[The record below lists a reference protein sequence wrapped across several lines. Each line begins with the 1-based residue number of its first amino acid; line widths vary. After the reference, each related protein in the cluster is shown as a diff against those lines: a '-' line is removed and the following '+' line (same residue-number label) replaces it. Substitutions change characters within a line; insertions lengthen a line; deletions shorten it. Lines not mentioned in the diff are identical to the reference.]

1 MWFALAVDMHGVRHF
16 WCALSASLIFSGAV
30 AAVDPRA
37 ARYYEDALKRFESQD
52 LAGAVIQLK
61 NAIQQ
66 DKTMLA
72 AQVLLGK
79 ALLQS
84 GDPIGAEVAF
94 DEALRLGVERG
105 QVVLYQGQVYLMLGK
120 FDTLLE
126 RLAPAGY
133 SDPIRREVLM
143 LRAGAY
149 GEKGNL
155 PQAERTLAEA
165 MAITPPSPKVRA
177 AQGALALRQ
186 GRIVEAE
193 RMLGEALALRNDEPA
208 AWELKASIL
217 HVKGDVPGA
226 LAAYAQVARLVPRN
240 IDARVARAGLL
251 VDQERL
257 GEASSELGEIFK
269 VFPNDPRAAY
279 LQALV
284 AAKKGDGPA
293 VQEALKAVV
302 NLLDPVP
309 MAVLGANKQMLML
322 LSQAHFGLGNQEKA
336 IACFVEYLRRYPGEL
351 GAAKALAG
359 LYLQRG
365 QSSKVLSLLGPLKLK
380 GAQDSRLL
388 SLLAAAYMAERQ
400 YAQASRLLE
409 ESLRLSG
416 GAADIRGDLG
426 LSLIGEGRSD
436 VGLEQLQQAFS
447 RDTGQGRVG
456 IALASLLMRRGQT
469 AKALEVAETLA
480 KRQPDDVAALNLL
493 GGIRGAA
500 GDLSGSR
507 QAYERVLRL
516 EPTHVAAILNL
527 ARVEGMSGSVDQA
540 RGRLNG
546 LLRISPRNHDAMV
559 ELAQLEERLGNQ
571 AEMVRWLEKARALPS
586 GTVRAGLL
594 LVDVYV
600 RDKSFDKALAAAK
613 DVTLKAGGN
622 LAGLAAQARVQ
633 TAMGD
638 LSNARKTLADMTRLA
653 NFDSSAQLEIAR
665 LQRSAGNDPGAVYS
679 LEKALAG
686 TPGFLPALVLL
697 AEIEIAQKDFAKA
710 EGRIK
715 AVAQQAPADIVGQR
729 LQGDLAMARG
739 QYAAAVNAYRNML
752 GKQGADDAVLRLY
765 RAYERSGE
773 RGRGLK
779 ALEEWS
785 RGHPKDLMVLRVLG
799 DGYLAAG
806 DLDGA
811 KRSYERYLSLSA
823 DDASVL
829 NNLATV
835 LLKKGDKAALQIAE
849 KAYRLADRDAN
860 VIDTLGW
867 VLVSQGQLERGLGL
881 LRDAR
886 LRDPENREMR
896 YHLAHAL
903 AKSGRA
909 QEAREELAF
918 ALEGGAF
925 DGVDAARGLQ
935 QQLRQ

>member
-1 MWFALAVDMHGVRHF
+1 MRAVRYF
-16 WCALSASLIFSGAV
+16 WCVLSASLVLSGEAG
-30 AAVDPRA
+30 AVDPKA

-94 DEALRLGVERG
+94 DEALHLGVDRG
-105 QVVLYQGQVYLMLGK
+105 QVVLFQGQTYLMLGK
-120 FDTLLE
+120 HDTLLE
-126 RLAPAGY
+126 RLVPAGY
-133 SDPIRREVLM
+133 SDALRREVLL
-143 LRAGAY
+143 LRASAY

-155 PQAERTLAEA
+155 VQAERTLVEA
-165 MAITPPSPKVRA
+165 MAINPPSAKVRA

-186 GRIVEAE
+186 GRMTEAE
-193 RMLGEALALRNDEPA
+193 KILGEALALRGDEPA

-217 HVKGDVPGA
+217 HVKGDVQAA
-226 LAAYAQVARLVPRN
+226 LAAYAQVERLAPRN
-240 IDARVARAGLL
+240 IDARVARTGLL
-251 VDQERL
+251 IDQERL
-257 GEASSELGEIFK
+257 AEAAAEVVEILK
-269 VFPNDPRAAY
+269 VFPDDPRAAY

-284 AAKKGDGPA
+284 AAKKGDVA
-293 VQEALKAVV
+293 TSQESLKAVV

-336 IACFVEYLRRYPGEL
+336 IACFVEYLRRYPGDL
-351 GAAKALAG
+351 GASKVLAS

-365 QSSKVLSLLGPLKLK
+365 QSGKVLSLLEPLKIK
-380 GAQDSRLL
+380 GGQDPRLL

-400 YAQASRLLE
+400 YPQASRLLE

-426 LSLIGEGRSD
+426 LSLVGEGRSD
-436 VGLEQLQQAFS
+436 VGLEQLQQAFAKDS
-447 RDTGQGRVG
+447 GQSRVG
-456 IALASLLMRRGQT
+456 VALASLLMRRGQP

-480 KRQPDDVAALNLL
+480 KKQPGDVAALNLL
-493 GGIRGAA
+493 GGIRGAV
-500 GDLSGSR
+500 GDLPGSR
-507 QAYERVLRL
+507 QAYEKVLQL
-516 EPTHVAAILNL
+516 APSHVAAILNL
-527 ARVEGMSGSVDQA
+527 ARIEGLSGSIEQA
-540 RGRLNG
+540 KGRLNG
-546 LLRISPRNHDAMV
+546 LLRISSRNHDAMI
-559 ELAQLEERLGNQ
+559 ELAQLEERQGNQ

-594 LVDVYV
+594 LVDVYL

-622 LAGLAAQARVQ
+622 LAGLGALARVQ

-638 LSNARKTLADMTRLA
+638 LPGARKTLADMTRLA
-653 NFDSSAQLEIAR
+653 NFDSPAQLEIAR
-665 LQRSAGNDPGAVYS
+665 LQRAAGNDQGAAYS
-679 LEKALAG
+679 LEKALGG
-686 TPGFLPALVLL
+686 TPGYLPALVLM

-715 AVAQQAPADIVGQR
+715 AVAQQASGDAVGLR

-739 QYAAAVNAYRNML
+739 QYPAAVNAYRTLL
-752 GKQGADDAVLRLY
+752 GKQGGEDTVLRLF
-765 RAYERSGE
+765 RAYERSGD

-785 RGHPKDLMVLRVLG
+785 RGHPKDLMTLRVLG
-799 DGYLAAG
+799 DGYLTAG
-806 DLDGA
+806 DLEGA
-811 KRSYERYLSLSA
+811 KRSYERYLSINA

-829 NNLATV
+829 NNLATA
-835 LLKKGDKAALQIAE
+835 LLKKGDKSALQVAE

-867 VLVSQGQLERGLGL
+867 VLVSQGQLERGVGL

-886 LRDPENREMR
+886 LRDPENREVR

-903 AKSGRA
+903 AKIGRT
-909 QEAREELAF
+909 QEAREELNY
-918 ALEGGAF
+918 ALASGESFEGI
-925 DGVDAARGLQ
+925 DAARGLQ
-935 QQLRQ
+935 RQLKN